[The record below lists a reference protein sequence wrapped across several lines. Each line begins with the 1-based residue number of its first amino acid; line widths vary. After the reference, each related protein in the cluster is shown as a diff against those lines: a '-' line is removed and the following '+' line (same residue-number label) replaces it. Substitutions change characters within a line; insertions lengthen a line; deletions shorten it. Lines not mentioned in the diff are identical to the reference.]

1 MLYDTIL
8 VIVLAISTILILHVV
23 LVKYIGVHPFVESFI
38 RGGSRGAHTFPQRP
52 LLVSPPAPHHISH
65 TPHGAC
71 QSHPDA
77 STRALTHPHP
87 TEAKPLTA
95 NDTSMHSL
103 ETELKQ
109 WMQQEAMNWSTPAAN
124 TSNADDTSHNAQTTH
139 TTHKMSTS
147 IDKLFADQQVQLND
161 VHVPPSSHTTE
172 PTPPSSSSPTQP
184 SQPPTNT
191 QYNNTMNSGDL
202 GEGLSAFDSL
212 ESSFATV

>member
-1 MLYDTIL
+1 MLYETIL
-8 VIVLAISTILILHVV
+8 VIVLAISTIIILHIV
-23 LVKYIGVHPFVESFI
+23 LTKYIGTHPFVESFI
-38 RGGSRGAHTFPQRP
+38 RGGSPFPHRP
-52 LLVSPPAPHHISH
+52 IIVPPPEPHHTSH
-65 TPHGAC
+65 TPHSAC
-71 QSHPDA
+71 QPHPD
-77 STRALTHPHP
+77 TRALTHPPP

-109 WMQQEAMNWSTPAAN
+109 WMQQEAMNWSAPT
-124 TSNADDTSHNAQTTH
+124 D

-161 VHVPPSSHTTE
+161 VRVPTSHAE
-172 PTPPSSSSPTQP
+172 PAQP
-184 SQPPTNT
+184 SPPPKKNT
-191 QYNNTMNSGDL
+191 QYSNTMNSGDL